1 MTHKFALP
9 EPQGLDAAP
18 VDGSVMELARVWVS
32 PKGALITV
40 RPAYDDP
47 RAMGMML
54 AELCWNFAHAYEQ
67 KGGLTQRQALD
78 ALKQGWLEG
87 HANGDANQQQGS
99 PQ

>member
-1 MTHKFALP
+1 VTHKYALP
-9 EPQGLDAAP
+9 EPAP
-18 VDGSVMELARVWVS
+18 VATASEDGSVLEIARVWIN
-32 PKGALITV
+32 PQAPTILV

-67 KGGLTQRQALD
+67 KGGFTARQALE

-87 HANGDANQQQGS
+87 HANGDAAEKQRAAR
-99 PQ
+99 